1 LSFPTRLP
9 LKSTIEDIDT
19 TVTSIQADVTDIDT
33 TVTSIQADVTDIDTK
48 VTAIENYIDRVP
60 DMRMEVAQAEP
71 AENAAVEV
79 NTTDLTS
86 LGAKDITISLPTGA
100 TIEKVIALA
109 RVAIMNNAA
118 SAQKIDL
125 QLAVEGV
132 TLFSQ
137 LDVVGFPAAEGASSI
152 FPIAEDASD
161 EVTAVGQV
169 VTLEAKAQLSAAAA
183 VRFQVEY
190 FLFITYRTG

>member
-1 LSFPTRLP
+1 LSLPTRIP
-9 LKSTIEDIDT
+9 EKATVENINT
-19 TVTSIQADVTDIDT
+19 TVTNIQSDVTSIQSDVTAIGSIVSNVQT
-33 TVTSIQADVTDIDTK
+33 TVN
-48 VTAIENYIDRVP
+48 AIENYIDRVP
-60 DMRMEVAQAEP
+60 DMRMEIAQAPP
-71 AENAAVEV
+71 AENAAVEL

-86 LGAKDITISLPTGA
+86 LGSKDVTVSLPTGA
-100 TIEKVIALA
+100 VIEKVIALA
-109 RVAIMNNAA
+109 RIAVMNNAA
-118 SAQKIDL
+118 QAQKIDL

-152 FPIAEDASD
+152 FTIAEDASD

-169 VTLEAKAQLSAAAA
+169 VTLEAKARLSAAAA